1 MNTTLT
7 LRHLPRT
14 PMSIRETFWTV
25 IAAVI
30 FGVLNCVYYVG
41 VFVRA
46 AFETL
51 MLGRDARKQLRQ
63 YEDDLNG
70 NF

>member
-1 MNTTLT
+1 MNTLT

-14 PMSIRETFWTV
+14 PMTLREAFWTA
-25 IAAVI
+25 IAAVV

-51 MLGRDARKQLRQ
+51 VLGRDAKRQLRQ

>member
-1 MNTTLT
+1 
-7 LRHLPRT
+7 
-14 PMSIRETFWTV
+14 MSIRETFWTV

-46 AFETL
+46 AFETVV
-51 MLGRDARKQLRQ
+51 LGRDARKQLRQ

>member
-1 MNTTLT
+1 MNTTIE

-14 PMSIRETFWTV
+14 PMSIREGFWTV
-25 IAAVI
+25 IAAVV

-51 MLGRDARKQLRQ
+51 VLGRDAKKQLRQ
-63 YEDDLNG
+63 YEDDLNER
-70 NF
+70 F

>member
-1 MNTTLT
+1 
-7 LRHLPRT
+7 
-14 PMSIRETFWTV
+14 MSIREAFWTA
-25 IAAVI
+25 IAAAV
-30 FGVLNCVYYVG
+30 FGVLNCVYCVG

-51 MLGRDARKQLRQ
+51 VLGRDAKKQLRQ

>member
-1 MNTTLT
+1 MTTLT

-14 PMSIRETFWTV
+14 PMNLREGFWTV
-25 IAAVI
+25 IAAAT
-30 FGVLNCVYYVG
+30 FSVLNCVYYVG

-51 MLGRDARKQLRQ
+51 VLGRDARKQLRH

>member
-1 MNTTLT
+1 
-7 LRHLPRT
+7 
-14 PMSIRETFWTV
+14 MSIRETFWTV

-51 MLGRDARKQLRQ
+51 VLGRDARKQLRQ